1 MEQNKKSCSD
11 ANFMCFLQVV
21 QFFVYLNYLEFVSL
35 DVELAYN
42 LNDLFGD
49 IFCAGY
55 FQSLNNFLMM
65 LPNDT
70 GI

>member
-21 QFFVYLNYLEFVSL
+21 QFFFVYLNYLEFVSL
-35 DVELAYN
+35 DVELANN

-49 IFCAGY
+49 YFVLDIFKV
-55 FQSLNNFLMM
+55 
-65 LPNDT
+65 
-70 GI
+70 